1 MPKTKINKKKLVII
15 DSNALIHR
23 AFHALPPLTDK
34 EGNMT
39 NAVYGFTTILL
50 KTIKDLQ
57 PDYLAATFDRK
68 EKTFRHK
75 EFEEYK
81 GKVVKVNI
89 KNNGFTKGVLV
100 SLDEDFITVRGSHSE
115 RQIAVSEIRDIRCEY
130 NEEVNYD

>member
-1 MPKTKINKKKLVII
+1 M
-15 DSNALIHR
+15 R
-23 AFHALPPLTDK
+23 
-34 EGNMT
+34 
-39 NAVYGFTTILL
+39 
-50 KTIKDLQ
+50 
-57 PDYLAATFDRK
+57 
-68 EKTFRHK
+68 
-75 EFEEYK
+75 FEEYK